1 MRSQAIQFK
10 LADMAMQLDSARL
23 LTHRAAYL
31 KDNGQGFIK
40 EAAMAKLAASEAA
53 TFCAH
58 QAIQVLGGMGK

>member
-1 MRSQAIQFK
+1 
-10 LADMAMQLDSARL
+10 MAMQLDSARL